1 MIYLRSLLESTTNS
15 NLQGLNMPNYGC
27 AVLMFILVLKTCS
40 CLILFAIMVPILK
53 MRYKK
58 AGEIIRQGP
67 NFDHIML
74 Q

>member
-1 MIYLRSLLESTTNS
+1 MINLSSLLASTTNTDS
-15 NLQGLNMPNYGC
+15 QGPNMPKYGF
-27 AVLMFILVLKTCS
+27 AVLMTLLVLKTCA
-40 CLILFAIMVPILK
+40 CLIQFAMLPILK

-67 NFDHIML
+67 YFDHIML

>member
-1 MIYLRSLLESTTNS
+1 
-15 NLQGLNMPNYGC
+15 MPKYGF
-27 AVLMFILVLKTCS
+27 AVLMFFYLVLKTCA
-40 CLILFAIMVPILK
+40 CLTKFAMLPILK

-74 Q
+74 LMAICKVSCHSHNTLVEYP